1 MAKRSDLSQSSE
13 CRGSWAGREILN
25 GGHFTLNN
33 NKHNMSSS
41 VTSGAAKR
49 KKRKQL
55 EMNAEKQREAMGRY
69 LQSHK
74 KDDSVIAVP
83 VPFETQ
89 TPSEENE
96 PGTSSIGNPVPSND
110 ESLWWS

>member
-1 MAKRSDLSQSSE
+1 
-13 CRGSWAGREILN
+13 
-25 GGHFTLNN
+25 
-33 NKHNMSSS
+33 MSSS

-49 KKRKQL
+49 KKRKLL
-55 EMNAEKQREAMGRY
+55 EINAEKQREAMGRY

-110 ESLWWS
+110 EYEFVYESLWWSC